1 MLAFIDGLLVVF
13 HQIFITGNQA
23 KLKNEQ
29 GLTGS
34 PGYVESSTT
43 LSRVTDKPHAIS
55 VQLSVIPWAMSGLW
69 YRRSCIVR
77 TTVLQYPPLW
87 NVYGPI

>member
-1 MLAFIDGLLVVF
+1 MLAFIDGLLVVI

-34 PGYVESSTT
+34 PGRVESSTT

-55 VQLSVIPWAMSGLW
+55 VQLSVIPWAMSRLW
-69 YRRSCIVR
+69 YRRSCIVS